1 MSYLLDAHALLW
13 WWADD
18 PNLSAAARRV
28 IANEPV
34 WVSTAVVWEMV
45 IKQNLGKL
53 KIPASIDQQL
63 QAEGFNVLDI
73 KLSHVMALEGL
84 ANHHAD
90 PFDRIQ
96 IAQAKAEGLIFI
108 TKDRRVQD
116 YQEIDILPA

>member
-84 ANHHAD
+84 VNHHAD